1 VALAQ
6 AKPLTGDEHEAADTA
21 ARAPLIAHLL
31 TLAAAAVLIALLNLH
46 SWFWGDEWDLIRR
59 SLHPSARLLFEPH
72 NGHWSTIPL
81 LLWMPLISTVGLHSY
96 WPYLLPLILAHLA
109 LAHVIWRVMIRS
121 GQNPWLTTGFVAAFA
136 VLGVGA
142 TNVNSALQVSFVGS
156 VLFGYLAMQVADRS
170 EQSRRQYALCWL
182 YLIIAVMSSSIG
194 VVMTVAASI
203 VALLRRGWRAG
214 AVTAA
219 VPLVVFGVWYALIGH
234 TGGGLNSPRHHFVDR
249 MPAFVVRGLLNAF
262 ARPLNL
268 PSYRWGAVPL
278 VAVVLYLVVRA
289 IRRGMSD
296 AAIAYAGM
304 VGNLVLFIVVAS
316 GRAQMPQLAFAERY
330 AYESV
335 ALYLPAAALATSA
348 LLRRLR
354 QPVAVSVALGAILC
368 AALVA
373 QEVSLLVKSTNRH
386 VKMDEE
392 SRRLT
397 LAAAVVARQDPW
409 LSGQRPL
416 PEYPDLKMSVVRT
429 LEARGALPSLAGVKP
444 VDILSIRSVVE
455 VRPAAARIQPHGLAP
470 VIGSFGA
477 HIVASQPGCVD
488 LTPTSSRPQMIIETL
503 PKETDIAV
511 STRVSGRTALTLR
524 AAPMNIDPPPGGTRA
539 PASAPM
545 VEAYPR
551 SVKIVP
557 GELVTW
563 RIVVPKA
570 TAVLGLPTGGA
581 SRVCGVIVR

>member
-1 VALAQ
+1 MALDQ
-6 AKPLTGDEHEAADTA
+6 AKPLTADEHEAADTA
-21 ARAPLIAHLL
+21 TRAPLIAHLL
-31 TLAAAAVLIALLNLH
+31 TLAAASVLIVLLNLH
-46 SWFWGDEWDLIRR
+46 SWFWGDEWDLISR

-81 LLWMPLISTVGLHSY
+81 LLWMPLISIVGLHSY

-142 TNVNSALQVSFVGS
+142 TNINSAMQVSFVGS
-156 VLFGYLAMQVADRS
+156 ALFGYLAMQVADRS
-170 EQSRRQYALCWL
+170 ELSRRQYALCWL

-194 VVMTVAASI
+194 VVMTVAASV
-203 VALLRRGWRAG
+203 VAVLRRGWRAG
-214 AVTAA
+214 ALTAA

-234 TGGGLNSPRHHFVDR
+234 TGGGLNSPKHGFVDR
-249 MPAFVVRGLLNAF
+249 VPAFVARGLLNAF

-268 PSYRWGAVPL
+268 PSYVWGAVPL

-289 IRRGMSD
+289 TRRGMSD

-316 GRAQMPQLAFAERY
+316 ARGQLPQLAFAERY

-335 ALYLPAAALATSA
+335 ALSLPAAALATSA

-354 QPVAVSVALGAILC
+354 QPLAVSVALGATLC

-373 QEVSLLVKSTNRH
+373 QEVSLLVNSTNRH
-386 VKMDEE
+386 VQIDQY
-392 SRRLT
+392 SRRRT

-409 LSGQRPL
+409 LTGQRPL
-416 PEYPDLKMSVVRT
+416 PEYPNLSMNVLRT
-429 LEARGALPSLAGVKP
+429 LDARGALPSLAGVKP
-444 VDILSIRSVVE
+444 VDILHIRSVVE
-455 VRPAAARIQPHGLAP
+455 VTPTAAPIQPHVLAP
-470 VIGSFGA
+470 VIGSLGVD
-477 HIVASQPGCVD
+477 IVAGHPGCVD
-488 LTPTSSRPQMIIETL
+488 VTPASPTPQLIIET
-503 PKETDIAV
+503 PPTEADIAV
-511 STRVSGRTALTLR
+511 QTSVPGRTVLTLR
-524 AAPMNIDPPPGGTRA
+524 AAPINIDPPPGGTRA
-539 PASAPM
+539 HASAPM
-545 VEAYPR
+545 VEAPPR
-551 SVKIVP
+551 TVKIQP
-557 GELVTW
+557 GQLVTW
-563 RIVVPKA
+563 RIQVPK
-570 TAVLGLPTGGA
+570 TTVVLRLPTGGL